1 MIKIAGTD
9 ANRRIYMGSIE
20 TVCLVQ
26 ARSTS
31 SRLPGKV
38 YRRLPEG
45 GLTVLEHCIRRL
57 EKAKVG
63 PVYALIPHDD
73 SRMQA
78 FLEERSLSFIAGP
91 LDDVRA
97 RFSIAAGITG
107 ARWIVRATADNPC
120 VDPEFV
126 ARSVEE
132 IRKTGADLFAYTGLP
147 LGAAVEV
154 FASSA
159 LQCQHG
165 PEISDPAEY
174 REHVSLHIK
183 HHPEIYRVLRAD
195 SGLPKEITSRMRLT
209 VDEERDM
216 ELMQVIFGKLG
227 PDFRL
232 SDLLEL
238 FAAEPEIFEINA
250 DVQQRRF
257 PAHLFAHRH
266 SA

>member
-1 MIKIAGTD
+1 M
-9 ANRRIYMGSIE
+9 
-20 TVCLVQ
+20 
-26 ARSTS
+26 
-31 SRLPGKV
+31 
-38 YRRLPEG
+38 
-45 GLTVLEHCIRRL
+45 
-57 EKAKVG
+57 
-63 PVYALIPHDD
+63 
-73 SRMQA
+73 
-78 FLEERSLSFIAGP
+78 
-91 LDDVRA
+91 
-97 RFSIAAGITG
+97 
-107 ARWIVRATADNPC
+107 
-120 VDPEFV
+120 
-126 ARSVEE
+126 EE

-257 PAHLFAHRH
+257 PAHQFAHRH